1 VKIKDSIALVTGSNR
16 GIGRQFVAGLLE
28 RGARRVY
35 ASARRYG
42 ELRPIVALD
51 RSRVVAVK
59 LDITRPR
66 EVEAV
71 ALAVQDL
78 TLLINNAGV
87 ATFGTIGDTSF
98 EAIARDMDTNY
109 FGTLRV
115 IRASLPALEK
125 NGNGTVVNILS
136 IAALAGMPGLG
147 GYSASKAAAFS
158 MTQALR
164 GQLAPKGIRV
174 HGVFPGPVD
183 TDMAR
188 EITLPKTDPR
198 EVAHAVLDSVEAGV
212 DDIFPDVMSQEVGS
226 VWLHDPK
233 ELERRFSAE

>member
-1 VKIKDSIALVTGSNR
+1 MKIKDSVALVTGSNR

-35 ASARRYG
+35 AAARRSG
-42 ELRPIVALD
+42 TLKPVVGLD
-51 RSRVVAVK
+51 PTRVVAVQ
-59 LDITRPR
+59 LDITKPR

-71 ALAVQDL
+71 ARVAQDL

-87 ATFGTIGDTSF
+87 ATFGTIRDTSI
-98 EAIARDMDTNY
+98 EAIMREMDTNY

-115 IRASLPALEK
+115 IRACLPALEK
-125 NGNGTVVNILS
+125 NGAGTVVNILS

-188 EITLPKTDPR
+188 DVTLPKTDAL
-198 EVAHAVLDSVEAGV
+198 EVVRAVLDSVEAGA
-212 DDIFPDVMSQEVGS
+212 DDIFPDMMSQEVAS

-233 ELERRFSAE
+233 ELERRFSAA

>member
-1 VKIKDSIALVTGSNR
+1 VYA
-16 GIGRQFVAGLLE
+16 A
-28 RGARRVY
+28 ARRSGTLKPVV
-35 ASARRYG
+35 G
-42 ELRPIVALD
+42 LD
-51 RSRVVAVK
+51 PTRVVAVQ
-59 LDITRPR
+59 LDITKPR

-71 ALAVQDL
+71 ARVAQDL

-87 ATFGTIGDTSF
+87 ATFGTIRDTSI
-98 EAIARDMDTNY
+98 EAIMREMDTNY

-115 IRASLPALEK
+115 IRACLPALEK
-125 NGNGTVVNILS
+125 NGAGTVVNILS

-188 EITLPKTDPR
+188 C
-198 EVAHAVLDSVEAGV
+198 HAAENRRAG
-212 DDIFPDVMSQEVGS
+212 SRARCARQ
-226 VWLHDPK
+226 
-233 ELERRFSAE
+233 R

>member
-1 VKIKDSIALVTGSNR
+1 MKIKDSIALVTGSNR
-16 GIGRQFVAGLLE
+16 GIGRQFIAGLLE

-42 ELRPIVALD
+42 ELQPIVALD

-71 ALAVQDL
+71 ALAAQDL
-78 TLLINNAGV
+78 TLLVNNAGV
-87 ATFGTIGDTSF
+87 ATFGTIGDASF
-98 EAIARDMDTNY
+98 EAIARDMETNY

-115 IRASLPALEK
+115 IRACLPALEK
-125 NGNGTVVNILS
+125 NGAGTVVNILS

-164 GQLAPKGIRV
+164 GQLAPKGISV

-188 EITLPKTDPR
+188 DVTLRKTDAR
-198 EVAHAVLDSVEAGV
+198 DVVHAVLASVEAGV
-212 DDIFPDVMSQEVGS
+212 DDIFPDTMSQEAAA

-233 ELERRFSAE
+233 ALERRFSAA